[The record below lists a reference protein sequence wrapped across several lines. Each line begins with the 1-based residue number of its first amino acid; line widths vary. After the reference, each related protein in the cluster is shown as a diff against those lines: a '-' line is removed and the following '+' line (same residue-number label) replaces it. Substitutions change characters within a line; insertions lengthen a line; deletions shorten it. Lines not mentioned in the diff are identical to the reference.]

1 MNGYDLCLLMKNY
14 LDCNGITNASFKSNL
29 PGVDWLNSFMK
40 RHNLS
45 KQIAVND
52 TSARAEINHDVI
64 NKYFH
69 HLAGSIERINPENCF
84 NYKQCWGANLI

>member
-14 LDCNGITNASFKSNL
+14 LDYNGITNAAFKSNL
-29 PGVDWLNSFMK
+29 LGVDWLNSFTK

-45 KQIAVND
+45 KQIADND
-52 TSARAEINHDVI
+52 TSARAKINPDVI

-69 HLAGSIERINPENCF
+69 YLAGLIERINPENCF
-84 NYKQCWGANLI
+84 NYNQRWGANLI